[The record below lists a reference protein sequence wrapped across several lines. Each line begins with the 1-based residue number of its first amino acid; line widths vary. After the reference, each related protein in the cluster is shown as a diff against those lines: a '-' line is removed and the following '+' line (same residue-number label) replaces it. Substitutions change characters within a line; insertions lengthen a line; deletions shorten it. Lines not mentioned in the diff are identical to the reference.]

1 MMSRDKRAGV
11 IRSDLYNN
19 SIYSDKSDVS
29 RSSSLNSGNINDNE
43 KCSES
48 GYSGIDCFNDYSHN
62 HSKDNHYHDNSSDKG
77 DAIHSINNKTKSLL
91 VCNLCKLDSHKDYIF
106 LSCCNTVFHIK
117 CLINKYTRDIAS
129 VVGGKNGN
137 GGNTNEHYECFNEN
151 TITQGC
157 FDKIICTNCDNK
169 VNYEDIFALYSK
181 NILCNK
187 KFHTQHITQ
196 LNTLK
201 DQKTKIENEIRCLNE
216 YITKLDNEKNMS
228 KIIMDKTYKLLTD

>member
-1 MMSRDKRAGV
+1 MSRDKRAGV

-29 RSSSLNSGNINDNE
+29 RSGSLNRNNIDNE

-48 GYSGIDCFNDYSHN
+48 CYSGIECFNDYSNN
-62 HSKDNHYHDNSSDKG
+62 HMNTNDVGTRFSDNSSDKG
-77 DAIHSINNKTKSLL
+77 DVSKTRSLL

-106 LSCCNTVFHIK
+106 LSCCNSVFHIK
-117 CLINKYTRDIAS
+117 CLINKYTRDITS
-129 VVGGKNGN
+129 VGGKNGS
-137 GGNTNEHYECFNEN
+137 NTNEHYEYFNEN

-169 VNYEDIFALYSK
+169 VNYEDIFTLYSK

-216 YITKLDNEKNMS
+216 YITKLDNDKNMS

>member
-77 DAIHSINNKTKSLL
+77 DANKTRLLL

-216 YITKLDNEKNMS
+216 YITKLDNEKNIS